1 MKTQKISNSQSNL
14 EKEKWSCSR
23 LYYKTSHQNNIVSA
37 QKYRSMEQERKPRN
51 KPTHLWSINLQ
62 WRQDLSR
69 LLSGK
74 QSVNQFRRGGFNP
87 WVEKIPWRRDRL
99 PSPVFT
105 GFSDGSDSKESAW
118 NAGDLGSIPGSGR
131 SPRRRSWQPIPVFLP
146 GESPMD
152 REAWWATAHGVA
164 KSRT

>member
-1 MKTQKISNSQSNL
+1 MVLVQ
-14 EKEKWSCSR
+14 E
-23 LYYKTSHQNNIVSA
+23 

-74 QSVNQFRRGGFNP
+74 QSVSQFRKGGFNP

-131 SPRRRSWQPIPVFLP
+131 SPRRRKWLPSPVFLP
-146 GESPMD
+146 RESHGQ
-152 REAWWATAHGVA
+152 RSLGATVHVVA
-164 KSRT
+164 KNQT